1 MNGYVERLSTFLF
14 SKNLKN
20 IEILIISILLFL
32 GFCRNLQSVEFQ
44 PDETFWVA
52 SSVRLDRFLAG
63 DFDSPVWDQPFVN
76 YEVRPIP
83 SYIVAIS
90 QRAGGIRTDSLP
102 VYWDWNLTN
111 EENIA
116 RGAMPSDII
125 LWWSRLPMGII
136 SVFSLLGLALFLAKT
151 HSRIAAY
158 IFTSIS
164 FNDYF
169 LLHLRRAMSEA
180 PLLLFTVF
188 VLFASYRLLLVMQE
202 SPINKMIFWS
212 VVTGALSGLAGQSKL
227 TGLACGMIPIPG
239 ALIMIFKSTLSERPS
254 RLRLLFGMAGLVLC
268 TSLLVFIISYPFFYE
283 NTLFRTVGT
292 FYFRNAVVAGQAETY
307 ASQVILPGDRME
319 ILFQRI
325 FKYPISFDS
334 SSLTNT
340 LFHGINFLVF
350 AFGSTYSIR
359 QMWKKERG
367 WERYAV
373 LLSGTLTCAIP
384 MLFIPFDWD
393 RYYLYPI
400 FFSCIFFSIGL
411 GQLLFTW
418 LSRTLKIEKN
428 PVWP

>member
-1 MNGYVERLSTFLF
+1 
-14 SKNLKN
+14 
-20 IEILIISILLFL
+20 
-32 GFCRNLQSVEFQ
+32 
-44 PDETFWVA
+44 
-52 SSVRLDRFLAG
+52 
-63 DFDSPVWDQPFVN
+63 
-76 YEVRPIP
+76 
-83 SYIVAIS
+83 
-90 QRAGGIRTDSLP
+90 
-102 VYWDWNLTN
+102 
-111 EENIA
+111 
-116 RGAMPSDII
+116 
-125 LWWSRLPMGII
+125 MGII
-136 SVFSLLGLALFLAKT
+136 AVFSVLGIALFVAKT

-158 IFTSIS
+158 VFTLIS

-180 PLLLFTVF
+180 PLLLFTVL

-202 SPINKMIFWS
+202 GSINKMIFWS
-212 VVTGALSGLAGQSKL
+212 VVSGGLSGLAGQSKL
-227 TGLACGMIPIPG
+227 TGLACGMIPIFG
-239 ALIMIFKSTLSERPS
+239 AWIMIFKSTLSERPS
-254 RLRLLFGMAGLVLC
+254 RLRLLFVTAGLVLC

-283 NTLFRTVGT
+283 NTLFRTAGT

-307 ASQVILPGDRME
+307 ASQVILPGDRMG

-334 SSLTNT
+334 SSLANA

-350 AFGSTYSIR
+350 AFGSAYSMR
-359 QMWKKERG
+359 KMWKKERD

-411 GQLLFTW
+411 GQLLSTW
-418 LSRTLKIEKN
+418 LSRTLKLDKN
-428 PVWP
+428 PAWL